1 MSACDLT
8 VTVNGEEHSLRV
20 APHETLL
27 DVLRERLDLTGTKN
41 GCAMGECGACT
52 VLVDGRPVSSCL
64 TLALSVHRRS
74 VTTIEGLAADGVLHP
89 LQQAFLDHGAV
100 ECGFC
105 TPGMVLTAK
114 ALLDEVPHPTEEQVR
129 QYLRGNLCRC
139 TGYAKVVEAVVAVL
153 GPADEAAP
161 GTDEGGRS

>member
-1 MSACDLT
+1 MSACALT
-8 VTVNGEEHSLRV
+8 LIVNGDQHTLRV

-41 GCAMGECGACT
+41 GCSMGECGACT
-52 VLVDGRPVSSCL
+52 VLLDGRPVSSCL
-64 TLALSVHRRS
+64 TLALSAHKRH
-74 VTTIEGLAADGVLHP
+74 VTTIEGLAGDGGLHP

-105 TPGMVLTAK
+105 TPGMILTAK
-114 ALLDEVPHPTEEQVR
+114 ALLDEVPDPSEAEVR

-139 TGYAKVVEAVVAVL
+139 TGYSKVVEAVVAVL
-153 GPADEAAP
+153 GGLER
-161 GTDEGGRS
+161 GGRS